1 MFVYLHVGQSFK
13 EVNLADISNCLTLV
27 VIVENLKS
35 ITVRQN
41 ICH

>member
-1 MFVYLHVGQSFK
+1 MFVYLYEGQSFK
-13 EVNLADISNCLTLV
+13 EVLADINNCLTLV

-35 ITVRQN
+35 ITIRQN